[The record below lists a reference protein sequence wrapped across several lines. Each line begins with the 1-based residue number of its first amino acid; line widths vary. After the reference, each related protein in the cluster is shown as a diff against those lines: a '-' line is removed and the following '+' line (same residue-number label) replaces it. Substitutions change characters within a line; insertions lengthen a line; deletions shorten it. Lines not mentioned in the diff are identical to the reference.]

1 MSEKKRLTL
10 TGNKMPDQVY
20 AKLEKLGTER
30 TLTPYICSLV
40 EKEEKM
46 DSLIE
51 NLSFLISKLNNVEHI
66 VLDIHQK
73 LENTTIS
80 TLQIG
85 SINSLETPV
94 ESSESIREGKLE
106 ISNRI
111 EGGIEEEIEERDF

>member
-10 TGNKMPDQVY
+10 TGNKMPERVY
-20 AKLEKLGTER
+20 AKLERLGIER

-51 NLSFLISKLNNVEHI
+51 NLSFIISKLNNVENI
-66 VLDIHQK
+66 VNDIHQK
-73 LENTTIS
+73 LENTTIH
-80 TLQIG
+80 TG
-85 SINSLETPV
+85 SNVSESLIIPV
-94 ESSESIREGKLE
+94 ENIREGRLE

-111 EGGIEEEIEERDF
+111 EGGIEEEIEEGDY

>member
-10 TGNKMPDQVY
+10 TGNKMPDHVY
-20 AKLEKLGTER
+20 GKLEKLGIER
-30 TLTPYICSLV
+30 TLTPYVVSLV

-51 NLSFLISKLNNVEHI
+51 NLSFLISKLNNVENI
-66 VLDIHQK
+66 VIDIHQK

-85 SINSLETPV
+85 SINSLEAPV